1 MKNFLNP
8 SALLT
13 DLYQLTM
20 LQSYLDH
27 DLSENAE
34 FEFFVRDLPESR
46 NFLIAAGLEQVLG
59 FLNDLA
65 FTKEELDWLSR
76 QPYFNDKFIRY
87 LENFK
92 FEGTVEAMPE
102 GTIFFPGE
110 PILRVSAPISQAQ
123 LVETRII
130 NLLHYQ
136 TMIASKAV
144 RSVLAAQGKLLVDF
158 GLRRAHGT
166 EAGLYAARASHI
178 AGFSGTSTVLA
189 GELYDIPLYG
199 TMAHSFILAHTDEK
213 EAFQN
218 FMLSHPDNV
227 VLLID
232 TYDISAAIKKVIVLA
247 KDRRFGKIPIKAVR
261 LDSGDLVKHSFQIR
275 HILDQEGLSEI
286 KIFVSGNLDEYSL
299 WHFADSGAPIDG
311 FGVGTLMITSA
322 DAPYLECAY
331 KLVSYADTP
340 RFKRSPR
347 KATFPCAKQVY
358 RYYNEDGTFAYDEV
372 TGKNEDREG
381 EALLQRVMKKGLR
394 LQNQRSASEIRSFL
408 AQQIKKLPSDL
419 LSLDKYDP
427 FPVKFSPDLIRMT
440 AEK

>member
-20 LQSYLDH
+20 LQTYLDH

-178 AGFSGTSTVLA
+178 AGFSGTSTVV
-189 GELYDIPLYG
+189 D
-199 TMAHSFILAHTDEK
+199 
-213 EAFQN
+213 
-218 FMLSHPDNV
+218 
-227 VLLID
+227 
-232 TYDISAAIKKVIVLA
+232 
-247 KDRRFGKIPIKAVR
+247 
-261 LDSGDLVKHSFQIR
+261 
-275 HILDQEGLSEI
+275 
-286 KIFVSGNLDEYSL
+286 
-299 WHFADSGAPIDG
+299 
-311 FGVGTLMITSA
+311 
-322 DAPYLECAY
+322 
-331 KLVSYADTP
+331 
-340 RFKRSPR
+340 
-347 KATFPCAKQVY
+347 
-358 RYYNEDGTFAYDEV
+358 
-372 TGKNEDREG
+372 
-381 EALLQRVMKKGLR
+381 
-394 LQNQRSASEIRSFL
+394 
-408 AQQIKKLPSDL
+408 
-419 LSLDKYDP
+419 
-427 FPVKFSPDLIRMT
+427 
-440 AEK
+440 